1 MPDHGDI
8 LGFQSNHLLMREEF
22 LARFALRVA
31 EFRRVGLAIAVC
43 HMVTGSELPSS
54 VGITTRC
61 RPTVS
66 PISFV
71 PPGQGEVIRSM
82 PTDPDLNMATRTLP
96 SSTKPARSI
105 VCFAKTG
112 ITDTDP
118 SARGLSRRND
128 WLKPLTNG
136 HLAFATLAATR
147 HRNCRIQLKR
157 PASLWSGTA
166 AGFCEYAGRPTGTC
180 IPSCLTG
187 LWRLLWS
194 QAAA

>member
-1 MPDHGDI
+1 MPDRGDT
-8 LGFQSNHLLMREEF
+8 LDFQRNHLPMRKGF
-22 LARFALRVA
+22 LARFALKVA
-31 EFRRVGLAIAVC
+31 EFQRVGSAIAAC
-43 HMVTGSELPSS
+43 HMVTGSGLPSS

-71 PPGQGEVIRSM
+71 PAGQGEVIRSM
-82 PTDPDLNMATRTLP
+82 LTDQDLNMATRTLP

-112 ITDTDP
+112 ITATDL

-136 HLAFATLAATR
+136 HLAFATSAATR
-147 HRNCRIQLKR
+147 HPNCRIQLKR
-157 PASLWSGTA
+157 PSSLWNGTA
-166 AGFCEYAGRPTGTC
+166 TGFCEYAGRLTGTC

-187 LWRLLWS
+187 LWNSLWS